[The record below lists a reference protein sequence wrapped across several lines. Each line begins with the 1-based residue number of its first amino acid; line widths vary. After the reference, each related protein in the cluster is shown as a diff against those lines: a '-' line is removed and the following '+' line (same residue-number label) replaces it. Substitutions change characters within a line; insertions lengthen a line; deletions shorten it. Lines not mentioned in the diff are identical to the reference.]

1 MRRALTLSLTVALT
15 LYPIAHVADAC
26 TGLTLRAGDGSV
38 VVARTNEWALGDMDL
53 KIGVFPRAHRYV
65 ALTPDG
71 KPGHRWEG
79 RFGFVS
85 MTAYGQPYGPD
96 GMNEVGLSVGMYY
109 LPGYAEYAPYD
120 PARASDTMS
129 VGDLMQ
135 WMLSSFESVQEVRAN
150 LEKVRVCNVEDP
162 RFGGAPLPF
171 HWKVT
176 DPSGASIVLEY
187 VRGGTLTTFEPV
199 LGVITNAPT
208 YDWHVTN
215 LKNYLKI
222 LPEAAPTIDVGERRF
237 GPLGAGSG
245 MIGLPGDFSPASRFV
260 RAAALTASARPLAT
274 AKDAIDESFRIL
286 DSFNLPLGAIVA
298 AGELP
303 TDIVSA
309 TQITSASD
317 LSNRVYLFHTQWNRR
332 VRSIDLK
339 AIDFTTVPLQ
349 FIPVDRERAQDVA
362 PLPVA
367 PR

>member
-1 MRRALTLSLTVALT
+1 MTGLLLSIGLVFQPLAPL
-15 LYPIAHVADAC
+15 ADAC
-26 TGLTLRAGDGSV
+26 TGITLRAGDGSV

-53 KIGVFPRAHRYV
+53 KIGVFPRGHDFV

-71 KPGHRWEG
+71 QPGRAWSG
-79 RFGFVS
+79 KYGFVS

-96 GMNEVGLSVGMYY
+96 GMNEVGLSVGMFY

-120 PARASDTMS
+120 PQHAAETMS

-135 WMLSSFESVQEVRAN
+135 WMLSSFATTAELRAQ
-150 LEKVRVCNVEDP
+150 LDGARVCNVEDP
-162 RFGGAPLPF
+162 RYGGAPLPF

-176 DPSGASIVLEY
+176 DPSGASLVIEY

-215 LKNYLKI
+215 LNNYLK
-222 LPEAAPTIDVGERRF
+222 LSPTPAPTIVAGDRTF

-274 AKDAIDESFRIL
+274 ARDAVDECFRIL
-286 DSFNLPLGAIVA
+286 DSFNLPLGAIVPKDS
-298 AGELP
+298 LP
-303 TDIVSA
+303 QDIASA

-317 LSNRVYLFHTQWNRR
+317 LARRVYSFHTQWNRR
-332 VRSIDLK
+332 VRSIDLN
-339 AIDFTTVPLQ
+339 AIDFATVPLQ
-349 FIPVDRERAQDVA
+349 FLPVDPERTQDVETLA
-362 PLPVA
+362 VA
-367 PR
+367 PG